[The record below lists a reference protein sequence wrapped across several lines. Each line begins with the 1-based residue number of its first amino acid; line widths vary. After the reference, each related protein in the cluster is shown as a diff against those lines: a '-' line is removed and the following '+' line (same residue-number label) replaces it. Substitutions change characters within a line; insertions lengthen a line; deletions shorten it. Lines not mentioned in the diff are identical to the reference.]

1 MFDSIIFEQIFM
13 HIFFI
18 LNQVFI
24 LVLEKGIRSSVQ
36 DCKQLSFQLAFT
48 FFRRPPILI
57 LIRANCNLALSLTFP
72 ISLLLRHRKRYL
84 PSFFFVVPAQCGK
97 RVRRGNDI
105 DSEIL
110 TKFSASVFF
119 PNFRQTNQTIY
130 ESLKIRFDES
140 EL

>member
-36 DCKQLSFQLAFT
+36 DCKQLSFQLAFY
-48 FFRRPPILI
+48 FLPPSTNTNTNSRQLQSRS
-57 LIRANCNLALSLTFP
+57 LSYLPNFSSPTSQKALS
-72 ISLLLRHRKRYL
+72 SK
-84 PSFFFVVPAQCGK
+84 FFFVVPAQCGK